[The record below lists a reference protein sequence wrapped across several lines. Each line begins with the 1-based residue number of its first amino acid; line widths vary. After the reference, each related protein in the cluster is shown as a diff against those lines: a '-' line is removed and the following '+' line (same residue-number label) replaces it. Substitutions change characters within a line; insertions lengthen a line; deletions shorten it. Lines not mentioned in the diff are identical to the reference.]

1 MDRIKILEF
10 IRDAEGGMK
19 KHVESILSGLDK
31 DMFDIILVCPEGQYD
46 RNSVKNKIKNLY
58 EIGVGDR
65 RNPWSMLK
73 SLLNLIQIIKKEK
86 VDIIHCHGIACCI
99 MGTVAGILSG
109 KRLIVTTIHNFPAV
123 KETGIKQR
131 LSNFLAGFCI
141 KFNRQVIAV
150 SSSLKDHVS
159 KLWGISE
166 GNIRVI
172 YNGIDIKKI
181 RNSANKGAYNSNE
194 SPDLIMP
201 GLLSGMDKI
210 DDTNNRSCI
219 HKQIIILN
227 IARLIASKGVDVFL
241 KAAAVLTEKVACKEV
256 SRVEIPQNP
265 SQPVIQ
271 PLFLIAGD
279 GPKKAMLK
287 KMARQLGIEKNVEFL
302 GFRNDIYELIDC
314 SDIVVLSSRSEG
326 LGISILE
333 ALALE
338 KPVVATNVGG
348 ISEIVDHRKTGLLV
362 PSDDPEALAEAML
375 YFINN
380 PQEAKVMAEKGCRMV
395 FEKFTIETMIDNLQE
410 LFLNLHRNT
419 FIKTAR

>member
-1 MDRIKILEF
+1 
-10 IRDAEGGMK
+10 
-19 KHVESILSGLDK
+19 
-31 DMFDIILVCPEGQYD
+31 
-46 RNSVKNKIKNLY
+46 
-58 EIGVGDR
+58 
-65 RNPWSMLK
+65 
-73 SLLNLIQIIKKEK
+73 
-86 VDIIHCHGIACCI
+86 
-99 MGTVAGILSG
+99 
-109 KRLIVTTIHNFPAV
+109 
-123 KETGIKQR
+123 
-131 LSNFLAGFCI
+131 
-141 KFNRQVIAV
+141 
-150 SSSLKDHVS
+150 
-159 KLWGISE
+159 
-166 GNIRVI
+166 
-172 YNGIDIKKI
+172 
-181 RNSANKGAYNSNE
+181 
-194 SPDLIMP
+194 MP